1 MLNEAS
7 NSTGTV
13 HTPLD
18 DGSLILM
25 GSVLRAIKAEEVLL
39 AQGYEVRLVVPPIEL
54 RTGCDLALACS
65 THVVVGIAHALESA
79 DLAPKQVLS
88 TLMGTSTITEVV
100 TRAYFDIAGNYCSS
114 DDAHFLMV
122 RAGNMKL
129 TIDVKSGVITNTSGG
144 GCPDVPY
151 LNMMMIGHHIN
162 EISRPKELGKTLCG
176 LMLDKAY
183 LMTHE
188 EWNSGGATSGHQA
201 DEVRV

>member
-7 NSTGTV
+7 NSTGAV

-39 AQGYEVRLVVPPIEL
+39 AQGYEVRLVVPPLEL

-65 THVVVGIAHALESA
+65 THLVVGITHALESA
-79 DLAPKQVLS
+79 GLAPNQVLS
-88 TLMGTSTITEVV
+88 TLIGTSTITEVV
-100 TRAYFDIAGNYCSS
+100 TRAYFDITGNYC
-114 DDAHFLMV
+114 DPDGAHFLMV

-129 TIDVKSGVITNTSGG
+129 TISVESGDITNTSGG

-151 LNMMMIGHHIN
+151 LNMMMVGRHIN
-162 EISRPKELGKTLCG
+162 EVSRPKGLGKTLCG
-176 LMLDKAY
+176 LMLDKAF
-183 LMTHE
+183 LITHE
-188 EWNSGGATSGHQA
+188 EWNSGVATSGHQA